1 MTTTRDVFN
10 RIAPGWYNFRHYSR
24 FRRELERVAR
34 RWIGGRLLNVGAAHG
49 PDFLPFAANFEL
61 VGIDDAAAMCRLGL
75 KYAAK
80 HGFTASLITADA
92 ASLPFRDG
100 SFDRAVA
107 VAVYHHLDSA
117 SGRTAAMRE
126 LYRVLRPGGEAFITV
141 WNRRQPRFWLKGRDV
156 LVPWRTGEETFSRY
170 HHLFTYGELEALVRG
185 AGFRVISS
193 SPESAYRFPL
203 KYFSRNIC
211 LHVSRD

>member
-10 RIAPGWYNFRHYSR
+10 RIAPSWYNFRHHSR
-24 FRRELERVAR
+24 FRRELERLSR
-34 RWIGGRLLNVGAAHG
+34 RWQSGRLLNVGAAHG

-61 VGIDDAAAMCRLGL
+61 VGIDNAAAMCRLGL
-75 KYAAK
+75 KYAEK
-80 HGFTASLITADA
+80 YGFAASLVTADA
-92 ASLPFRDG
+92 AHLPFRDR
-100 SFDRAVA
+100 SFDWAVA

-117 SGRTAAMRE
+117 PQRAAAMRE
-126 LYRVLRPGGEAFITV
+126 LYRVLQPGGEAFITV

-156 LVPWRTGEETFSRY
+156 SVPWRTGAETLSRY
-170 HHLFTYGELEALVRG
+170 HHLFTYGELEALMRG
-185 AGFRVISS
+185 AGFRVIRS

-211 LHVSRD
+211 LHVSRN